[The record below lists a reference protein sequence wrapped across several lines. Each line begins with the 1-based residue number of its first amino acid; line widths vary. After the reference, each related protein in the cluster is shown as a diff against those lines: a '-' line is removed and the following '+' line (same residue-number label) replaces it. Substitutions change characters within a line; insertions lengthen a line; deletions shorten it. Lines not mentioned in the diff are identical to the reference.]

1 MSAIVPVLLVIAL
14 VAIVGVLLSG
24 VFVMARGGET
34 SRRYSNRLMRWR
46 VILQALAVLLLL
58 AFFLTGD

>member
-1 MSAIVPVLLVIAL
+1 MSTVVPVLLVIAL

-58 AFFLTGD
+58 AFFLTGE